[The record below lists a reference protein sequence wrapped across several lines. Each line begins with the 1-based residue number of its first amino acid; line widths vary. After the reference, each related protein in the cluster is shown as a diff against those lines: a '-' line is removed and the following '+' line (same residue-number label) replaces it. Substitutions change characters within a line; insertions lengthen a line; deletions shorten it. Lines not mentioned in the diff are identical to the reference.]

1 MTSPTPRSP
10 RRTAR
15 RSDALSRE
23 RIVETAVE
31 VLDAAGE
38 GGLTFRVLTERLATG
53 AGAIYWHVANKDE
66 LLAAATEAVVA
77 RALPLAPDDPAATDS
92 PATPD
97 GPDAD
102 RPWEGVHAV
111 ALRLFE
117 AAEAH
122 PWLSAQIA
130 AQLAG
135 RPGGTVGPR
144 IFEALGRHVRAMGVP
159 VEGWFTAASALMHYI
174 LGATA
179 LNAANTAAAHAL
191 DPGVDRPRVLAD
203 AANAWQGLDPAAY
216 SFTRTVA
223 DQLREHD
230 DREQFR
236 SGLDLVLAGI
246 AAAHPPTATA

>member
-77 RALPLAPDDPAATDS
+77 RALPLAPDGPPVPAA
-92 PATPD
+92 
-97 GPDAD
+97 PDAD
-102 RPWEGVHAV
+102 RPREGVHAV

-159 VEGWFTAASALMHYI
+159 VEGWFTAASALMHYV

-203 AANAWQGLDPAAY
+203 AADAWQGLDPAAY

-230 DREQFR
+230 DHEQFR